1 MQTTRDGR
9 RVAIVGGGPAGLV
22 AAKSLLEEGLHPTVF
37 ERSSNLGGQWNAP
50 GPHSGVWKTMRAN
63 TSKVTMCFSDFPF
76 EEELPMF
83 LTNQQAHAYLW
94 KYAKHFG
101 LDECLKLNTRVE
113 IVSRADGGGWLVE
126 SKTLEERRGAE
137 VFPHV
142 IIAPGRFNKPRIPTV
157 KGLAKFKGA
166 TSHTFDY
173 RGNDQFQ
180 EKRVLVIGNGISG
193 LEVAS
198 ELATDPSITV
208 ISSCRK
214 PRYIITKIFGG
225 IPSDCAHFTRFAC
238 SLIAPYRRTRLPKL
252 LRTIILKHCGSPEQY
267 GGLKPADNI
276 FEANIS
282 MSQYYLAQ
290 VAEGKILPKEGLFEL
305 TEDTA
310 LFADGT
316 SERIDAAVFATGY
329 ELSLPFLAQDV
340 QQSIAADGTQIDLYC
355 HTFHPDLPNLAFIGL
370 YVQVGPYFP
379 VLELQARWIAMVWSG
394 IKPLPSREKMMAG
407 IGEFQGWKKA
417 HYETFFHEM
426 AIMLSKEAGLA
437 PALDKHPE
445 LSKALLFGPLT
456 ASQFRLDGHGR
467 RQGAATEFL
476 AAASA
481 FGNITSPHLSEEQTA
496 ALTMIANTVG
506 DEPSLAALL
515 PVLQRRSQ
523 LSK

>member
-1 MQTTRDGR
+1 
-9 RVAIVGGGPAGLV
+9 
-22 AAKSLLEEGLHPTVF
+22 
-37 ERSSNLGGQWNAP
+37 
-50 GPHSGVWKTMRAN
+50 
-63 TSKVTMCFSDFPF
+63 
-76 EEELPMF
+76 
-83 LTNQQAHAYLW
+83 
-94 KYAKHFG
+94 
-101 LDECLKLNTRVE
+101 
-113 IVSRADGGGWLVE
+113 
-126 SKTLEERRGAE
+126 
-137 VFPHV
+137 
-142 IIAPGRFNKPRIPTV
+142 
-157 KGLAKFKGA
+157 
-166 TSHTFDY
+166 
-173 RGNDQFQ
+173 
-180 EKRVLVIGNGISG
+180 
-193 LEVAS
+193 
-198 ELATDPSITV
+198 
-208 ISSCRK
+208 
-214 PRYIITKIFGG
+214 
-225 IPSDCAHFTRFAC
+225 
-238 SLIAPYRRTRLPKL
+238 
-252 LRTIILKHCGSPEQY
+252 
-267 GGLKPADNI
+267 
-276 FEANIS
+276 

-316 SERIDAAVFATGY
+316 SERIDATVFATGY

-340 QQSIAADGTQIDLYC
+340 QQSIAVDGTQIDLYC